1 MSEPDTSTVIDGGHF
16 RRVLGQYPTGVCV
29 ITATGPD
36 GRPVGMTVGSF
47 TSVSLDPPLVAF
59 LPRKGSRVFA
69 TIAQVKRFA
78 VNILAGDQVA
88 LCRRFASRESDQFRS
103 VSWRPSTLG
112 SPVLADAL
120 AWIDC
125 RLDKVF
131 EVGDHMVVVGAVQGL
146 AAERAAAPLMF
157 FQGGYGRFSALSMV
171 AGAEDDLAAYLRLAE
186 LAGPKLE
193 RVATSFG
200 VQAAGSALV
209 GDQVIQLAWAGADG
223 ASLRTNLVGLRLPFV
238 APFGLVFAAWE
249 PEPVRDR
256 WLSRH
261 SASASDSRGAASVRE
276 ALLDDLRR
284 ARRQGWSAIPDH
296 AKLREIES
304 SIVRIAV
311 DGQLPAAIRELDT
324 RIGEFARE
332 YAVLSKGRPRG
343 VSVPVFDRAGRVA
356 LALTAQRLPDIGR
369 ETLERCRAALVAA
382 GRDLTEAIHG
392 TPPAD

>member
-1 MSEPDTSTVIDGGHF
+1 MPELGISTVIDSGHF

-29 ITATGPD
+29 ITAIGPD
-36 GRPVGMTVGSF
+36 GHPVGMTVGSF

-69 TIAQVKRFA
+69 TIAQVERFA
-78 VNILAGDQVA
+78 VNILAGDQAA
-88 LCRRFASRESDQFRS
+88 LCRHFASRESGKFRS
-103 VSWRPSTLG
+103 VSWRPSALG

-125 RLDKVF
+125 RLDTVF
-131 EVGDHMVVVGAVQGL
+131 EVGDHMMVVGAVEGL
-146 AAERAAAPLMF
+146 AAERVAAPLMF

-171 AGAEDDLAAYLRLAE
+171 AGAEDDLAAYLRLVE
-186 LAGPKLE
+186 LVGPKLE

-200 VQAAGSALV
+200 VQAAASALV
-209 GDQVIQLAWAGADG
+209 GDQVIQLAWVGADD
-223 ASLRTNLVGLRLPFV
+223 ADLRANLVGLRLPFV

-261 SASASDSRGAASVRE
+261 SAGDARGAAVGRE

-296 AKLREIES
+296 TKLREIES
-304 SIVRIAV
+304 SIARIAV
-311 DGQLPAAIRELDT
+311 DGQLPETIRELDT
-324 RIGEFARE
+324 QIAEFARE
-332 YAVLSKGRPRG
+332 YAVLSEGRPRG

-356 LALTAQRLPDIGR
+356 LALTAQRLPDVGR

-382 GRDLTEAIHG
+382 GKELTEALHG
-392 TPPAD
+392 LPPAD